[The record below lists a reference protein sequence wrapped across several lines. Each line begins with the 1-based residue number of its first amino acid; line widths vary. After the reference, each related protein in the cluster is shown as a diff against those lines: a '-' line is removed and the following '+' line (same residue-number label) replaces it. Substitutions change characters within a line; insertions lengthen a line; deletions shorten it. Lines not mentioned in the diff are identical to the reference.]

1 MISFDRKRAICRRV
15 ARFEKPKADSE
26 RVAKNTIVLY
36 VRMLAVMAIGL
47 FTGRVTFNALGV
59 TDYGLQS
66 VAGGV
71 IGMIT
76 FLMGSLS
83 AASSRFIVVEMGRGS
98 IGTMKRAFSTIFYVH
113 LALACIFVVL
123 LETIGLVF
131 LETKL
136 NIDPSRIFAVKWTYH
151 CAVFSTFLG
160 ITQVPYGAVITAHER
175 MSAFAWMTIYDV
187 VAKLAIALALMLYG
201 GDRLIMLATL
211 GTISSLTTR
220 MIYRIYCIRNFTEA
234 RVRRCF
240 DKLLLKQIFSFAGI
254 HIFTQTIIMLKSQ
267 GVLMI
272 NQRYFGPALVAAIS
286 IGATLNS
293 HIQGFIGNFKTA
305 ANPPIIKLF
314 SAGKF
319 AESKR
324 MLTETLL
331 FSVFLL
337 LLLGVPAWFYSDEA
351 LTIWLGTGRPALSP
365 IIAKIILAGAFFS
378 LFDSSL
384 YTVLYAA
391 GRIKE
396 NMYFNVIGGLLT
408 FGLVVY
414 LVRWQHAPLA
424 SVGVSASYFI
434 LLGCVFK
441 PILLHWIAGYTRQ
454 DFRRIFVP
462 AFEALFLCAG
472 VGVAVRSLMPDGLL
486 WAVPSCALIVV
497 LNAFILYFLVSPDS
511 MQQQF
516 CRAMSKV
523 PHFGSLSVMCLSAG
537 NRLLRPL
544 RSVLQNMAGN

>member
-1 MISFDRKRAICRRV
+1 MASFDRKRAFCRHL
-15 ARFEKPKADSE
+15 AQFEKPRANPK

-66 VAGGV
+66 IAGGV

-76 FLMGSLS
+76 FMMGSLS
-83 AASSRFIVVEMGRGS
+83 SASSRFIVVEMGHGS
-98 IGTMKRAFSTIFYVH
+98 IGSLKKIFSTIFYVH

-123 LETIGLVF
+123 LETIGLIF

-136 NIDPSRIFAVKWTYH
+136 NIDPSRISAVKWTYH
-151 CAVFSTFLG
+151 CAVFSTFLSM
-160 ITQVPYGAVITAHER
+160 TQVPYGAVITAHER

-187 VAKLAIALALMLYG
+187 VVKLGIALAIMHYG
-201 GDRLIMLATL
+201 GDRLILLAIL
-211 GTISSLTTR
+211 HALSSLTTI
-220 MIYRIYCIRNFTEA
+220 MIYRLYCIHNFTEA
-234 RVRRCF
+234 RIRRVF
-240 DKLLLKQIFSFAGI
+240 DRKLLKPIFAFAGV
-254 HIFTQTIIMLKSQ
+254 HIATQAVIMLKTQ

-272 NQRYFGPALVAAIS
+272 NQRYFGPTLVAAIS
-286 IGATLNS
+286 IGATLNH
-293 HIQGFIGNFKTA
+293 HIRGFIDNFKTA
-305 ANPPIIKLF
+305 ANPQIIKLF

-319 AESKR
+319 GESKR

-351 LTIWLGTGRPALSP
+351 LTIWLGPGRPELSP

-414 LVRWQHAPLA
+414 LVRWRHAPLA
-424 SVGVSASYFI
+424 SVGVSASYFV

-441 PILLHWIAGYTRQ
+441 PILLHWIADYNLR

-462 AFEALFLCAG
+462 SFEALIICAG
-472 VGVAVRSLMPDGLL
+472 MGFVVHSLMPNGLW
-486 WAVPSCALIVV
+486 WAIPSCAMIATI
-497 LNAFILYFLVSPDS
+497 NATAIYFLIAPDS

-516 CRAMSKV
+516 CRVLVKV
-523 PHFGSLSVMCLSAG
+523 PHVGVMAVRVLSTG
-537 NRLLRPL
+537 NRVVHPL
-544 RSVLQNMAGN
+544 RYVLQRVVG